1 MNKLRQI
8 LIDHLRDQG
17 MTDDHIASYLKA
29 LKELVDSEPGIE
41 TDKLNQKLHSLGW
54 NEVSIN
60 YHFLQI
66 ALACFEE
73 DSGIRPHSSLNHRP
87 PEAA

>member
-1 MNKLRQI
+1 MNNLRQI
-8 LIDHLRDQG
+8 LIDHLRGAG
-17 MTDDHIASYLKA
+17 MPDEHIASYLKT
-29 LKELVDSEPGIE
+29 LEKLVSSEPGIE
-41 TDKLNQKLHSLGW
+41 ASKLNEKLHFLGW

-73 DSGIRPHSSLNHRP
+73 KP
-87 PEAA
+87 A